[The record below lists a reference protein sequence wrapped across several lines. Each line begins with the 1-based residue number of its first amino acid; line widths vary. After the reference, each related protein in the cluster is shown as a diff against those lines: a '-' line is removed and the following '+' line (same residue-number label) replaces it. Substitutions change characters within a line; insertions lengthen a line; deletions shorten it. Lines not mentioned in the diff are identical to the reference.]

1 MTVVSDELRN
11 KNYKEFIVY
20 DVLLLMSWVS
30 KDQREDTIDC
40 IDYMS
45 WVSKDA
51 RKPP

>member
-1 MTVVSDELRN
+1 MSDELSKVRN
-11 KNYKEFIVY
+11 KNYK
-20 DVLLLMSWVS
+20 VL

-40 IDYMS
+40 IDYML